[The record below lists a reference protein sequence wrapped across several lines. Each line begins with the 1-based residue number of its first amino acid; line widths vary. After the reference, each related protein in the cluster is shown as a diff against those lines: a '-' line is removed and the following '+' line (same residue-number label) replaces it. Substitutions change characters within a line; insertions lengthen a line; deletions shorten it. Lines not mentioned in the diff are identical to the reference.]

1 MIINVIITIRKLSET
16 MASQARLKTKTE
28 YQESVLRYEQELS
41 VTQDLSF
48 GEAESCFNMH
58 HSALT
63 PDRMRELGLKGKNG
77 AYTNLGLL
85 LSDQCTHTMKLTV
98 FQGIGT
104 GILQEY
110 TELHGSLLTQ
120 LNEAYS
126 ILDRLNQKQMVF
138 SGLIQNEQRSYPS
151 DAVREGLM
159 NAVLHRDYRFKDS
172 ILINIYEDRI
182 EFVTLG
188 GLPEGITVNDLNL
201 GISVLRN
208 PGLAQVLAELQ
219 MLGGYGTGIRIIK
232 DAYAEG
238 YRSPVFETS
247 DHAFRLILPNRNY
260 TYANAPSHIPPPY
273 QKQQDDREKRIVE
286 LTRKKGYISRKD
298 IETEL
303 HVSQSMAILILRKM
317 TEKGLLMKE
326 GAGKN
331 RLYWAR

>member
-1 MIINVIITIRKLSET
+1 MAGQTQQKVKAET
-16 MASQARLKTKTE
+16 R
-28 YQESVLRYEQELS
+28 ESALRYEQEFS

-48 GEAESCFNMH
+48 GEAESCFTML

-63 PDRMRELGLKGKNG
+63 PEKMRVLGLKGKNG
-77 AYTNLGLL
+77 NYTNLALL
-85 LSDQCTHTMKLTV
+85 LSDQCVHTMKLTV
-98 FQGIGT
+98 FQGTGT

-120 LNEAYS
+120 LKEAYA
-126 ILDRLNQKQMVF
+126 ILDRLNRKQIVF
-138 SGLIQNEQRSYPS
+138 SGLTQNEQRSYP
-151 DAVREGLM
+151 AEAIREGLM

-172 ILINIYEDRI
+172 TLINIYEDRI

-188 GLPEGITVNDLNL
+188 GLPEGITINDLNL

-208 PGLAQVLAELQ
+208 PGLAQVFAELQ
-219 MLGGYGTGIRIIK
+219 MLGGFGIGIRAIR
-232 DAYAEG
+232 DAYAQG
-238 YRSPVFETS
+238 YQSPAFDAS

-260 TYANAPSHIPPPY
+260 KTEKPFSHLSPPY

-298 IETEL
+298 IESEL

-317 TEKGLLMKE
+317 TEKGLLIKE

>member
-1 MIINVIITIRKLSET
+1 MT
-16 MASQARLKTKTE
+16 SQTKQKAKTE
-28 YQESVLRYEQELS
+28 HQESVLRYEQELS

-58 HSALT
+58 QSALT
-63 PDRMRELGLKGKNG
+63 SERMRALGLKGKNG
-77 AYTNLGLL
+77 KYTNLALL
-85 LSDQCTHTMKLTV
+85 LSDQCTHTIKLTV
-98 FQGIGT
+98 FQGTGT

-126 ILDRLNQKQMVF
+126 ILNRLNQKQMIF
-138 SGLIQNEQRSYPS
+138 SGLMQNEQRSYPM
-151 DAVREGLM
+151 DALREGLM

-172 ILINIYEDRI
+172 TLINVYEDRV

-188 GLPEGITVNDLNL
+188 GLPDGITINDLNL

-208 PGLAQVLAELQ
+208 PSLAQVFAELQ
-219 MLGGYGTGIRIIK
+219 MLGGFGTGIRAIR

-238 YRSPVFETS
+238 YQSPVFEAS

>member
-1 MIINVIITIRKLSET
+1 MTSQT
-16 MASQARLKTKTE
+16 MQKAKTE
-28 YQESVLRYEQELS
+28 HQESVLRYEQELS

-58 HSALT
+58 QSALT
-63 PDRMRELGLKGKNG
+63 PERMRALGLKGKNG
-77 AYTNLGLL
+77 KYSNLALL
-85 LSDQCTHTMKLTV
+85 LSDQCIHTIKLTV
-98 FQGIGT
+98 FQGTGT

-126 ILDRLNQKQMVF
+126 ILDRLNQKQMIF
-138 SGLIQNEQRSYPS
+138 SGLIQNEQRSYPM
-151 DAVREGLM
+151 DALREGLM

-172 ILINIYEDRI
+172 TLINVYEDRI

-188 GLPEGITVNDLNL
+188 GLPDGITVTDLNL
-201 GISVLRN
+201 GVSVLRN
-208 PGLAQVLAELQ
+208 PNLAQVFAELQ
-219 MLGGYGTGIRIIK
+219 MLGGFGTGIRAIR

-238 YRSPVFETS
+238 YQSPVFEAS

-260 TYANAPSHIPPPY
+260 RTEKPFSHLSPPY

-298 IETEL
+298 IESEL

-317 TEKGLLMKE
+317 TEKGLLIKE

-331 RLYWAR
+331 RLYWTR

>member
-1 MIINVIITIRKLSET
+1 MTGQT
-16 MASQARLKTKTE
+16 QHKTKTGN
-28 YQESVLRYEQELS
+28 QESVLRYEQELCI
-41 VTQDLSF
+41 TQDLSF

-63 PDRMRELGLKGKNG
+63 PEKMRALGLKGKNG
-77 AYTNLGLL
+77 NYTNLALL
-85 LSDQCTHTMKLTV
+85 LSDQCVHTMKLTV
-98 FQGIGT
+98 FQGTGT

-120 LNEAYS
+120 LKEAYA
-126 ILDRLNQKQMVF
+126 ILDRLNRKQIVF
-138 SGLIQNEQRSYPS
+138 SGLTQNEQRSYP
-151 DAVREGLM
+151 AEAIREGLM
-159 NAVLHRDYRFKDS
+159 NAVLHREYRYKDAT
-172 ILINIYEDRI
+172 LINIHEDRI

-188 GLPEGITVNDLNL
+188 GLPEGITINDLNL

-208 PGLAQVLAELQ
+208 PGLAQVFAQLQ
-219 MLGGYGTGIRIIK
+219 MLGGFGTGIRAIR

-238 YRSPVFETS
+238 YQTPAFDAS

-260 TYANAPSHIPPPY
+260 KTEKPFSHLSPPY

-298 IETEL
+298 IESEL

-317 TEKGLLMKE
+317 TEKGLLIKE

>member
-1 MIINVIITIRKLSET
+1 
-16 MASQARLKTKTE
+16 MAGQTQQKAKTE
-28 YQESVLRYEQELS
+28 TRESTLRYEQEFS

-48 GEAESCFNMH
+48 GEAESCFTMH
-58 HSALT
+58 QSALT
-63 PDRMRELGLKGKNG
+63 PERMRALGLKGKNG
-77 AYTNLGLL
+77 NYTNLGLL
-85 LSDQCTHTMKLTV
+85 LSDQCVHTMKLTA
-98 FQGIGT
+98 FQGTGS

-120 LNEAYS
+120 MKEAYA
-126 ILDRLNQKQMVF
+126 ILDRLNQKQIVF
-138 SGLIQNEQRSYPS
+138 SGLTQNVQRSYPE
-151 DAVREGLM
+151 DAVREGLV
-159 NAVLHRDYRFKDS
+159 NAVLHRDYQFKDAA
-172 ILINIYEDRI
+172 LINIYEDRI

-208 PGLAQVLAELQ
+208 PNLARIFAGLQ
-219 MLGGYGTGIRIIK
+219 MLGGFGTGIRTIR

-238 YRSPVFETS
+238 YQSPVFEAS

-260 TYANAPSHIPPPY
+260 RTEKPFSHLSPPY

-298 IETEL
+298 IESEL

-317 TEKGLLMKE
+317 TEKGLLIKE
-326 GAGKN
+326 GTGKN
-331 RLYWAR
+331 RLYWAQ